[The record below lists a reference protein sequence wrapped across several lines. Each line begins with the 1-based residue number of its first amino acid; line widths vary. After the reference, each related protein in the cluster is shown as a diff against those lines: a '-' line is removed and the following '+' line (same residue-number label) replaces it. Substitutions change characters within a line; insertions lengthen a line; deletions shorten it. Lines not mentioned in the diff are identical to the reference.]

1 MGPMKPKI
9 STIWSF
15 KKKNSLFV
23 YSSTIH
29 FQVSAMMETVYL
41 CVFQMVATSLTL
53 LLNTRNMADVTKEL
67 NLQFSSF

>member
-1 MGPMKPKI
+1 
-9 STIWSF
+9 
-15 KKKNSLFV
+15 
-23 YSSTIH
+23 
-29 FQVSAMMETVYL
+29 MMETVYL